1 MPVLASDEEVAMPE
15 QRSAAV
21 VPVPPDRR
29 GFIPLADWI
38 RDLGAAFPH
47 INLDSLVPPA
57 PQPHPLVVREERPS
71 PSLVAGLAVEEAR
84 EERPSP
90 SLVAGLTVE
99 EARKVAGEA
108 SGTGTVPYAEFLRLC
123 CDASGA
129 ESGAS
134 VTCALDESGSV
145 IVLGKTVFLRPEMSV
160 FLSVAFD

>member
-38 RDLGAAFPH
+38 RDLGAAFPR
-47 INLDSLVPPA
+47 INLDSLVPPGA
-57 PQPHPLVVREERPS
+57 AAASAGGEGGAAVA
-71 PSLVAGLAVEEAR
+71 VAGAAVA
-84 EERPSP
+84 
-90 SLVAGLTVE
+90 VAGGGADGGGAE
-99 EARKVAGEA
+99 EGVAGDTDGDSAGEA

-134 VTCALDESGSV
+134 ITCALDESGSV

>member
-1 MPVLASDEEVAMPE
+1 MPE

-38 RDLGAAFPH
+38 RDLGAAFPR

-99 EARKVAGEA
+99 EARK
-108 SGTGTVPYAEFLRLC
+108 
-123 CDASGA
+123 
-129 ESGAS
+129 
-134 VTCALDESGSV
+134 
-145 IVLGKTVFLRPEMSV
+145 SV

>member
-38 RDLGAAFPH
+38 RDLGAAFPR
-47 INLDSLVPPA
+47 INLDSLGGAAVA
-57 PQPHPLVVREERPS
+57 
-71 PSLVAGLAVEEAR
+71 VAGGGADGGGAEEG
-84 EERPSP
+84 
-90 SLVAGLTVE
+90 VAGDTDGDS
-99 EARKVAGEA
+99 AGEA

-134 VTCALDESGSV
+134 ITCALDESGSV

>member
-1 MPVLASDEEVAMPE
+1 MPVLASDEEVTMPE

-38 RDLGAAFPH
+38 RDLGAAFPR

-57 PQPHPLVVREERPS
+57 PQPHPLVGGAAVA
-71 PSLVAGLAVEEAR
+71 VAGGGADGGGGEEG
-84 EERPSP
+84 
-90 SLVAGLTVE
+90 VAGDTDGDS
-99 EARKVAGEA
+99 AGEA

-145 IVLGKTVFLRPEMSV
+145 IVLGKTVFLRPEMVWRIVAHHMFFCCTV
-160 FLSVAFD
+160 FL